1 MLYIDNE
8 NLQETHT
15 LDEISESVIDGKNA
29 VSLMLNGSIPYR
41 YGADADSV
49 IKNLGYVRFYF
60 FKDVSGQLLVCPDLL
75 ELEIDQEYEDEFG
88 SMTFDNIRRI
98 VSFRSFNSALKE
110 YGYKLQF
117 ERIED
122 LLQVVNDNVAQV
134 NIVKNENVK
143 KLAKM

>member
-1 MLYIDNE
+1 
-8 NLQETHT
+8 
-15 LDEISESVIDGKNA
+15 
-29 VSLMLNGSIPYR
+29 
-41 YGADADSV
+41 
-49 IKNLGYVRFYF
+49 
-60 FKDVSGQLLVCPDLL
+60 
-75 ELEIDQEYEDEFG
+75 
-88 SMTFDNIRRI
+88 MTFDNIRRI

-122 LLQVVNDNVAQV
+122 LLQVVNDNIAQV